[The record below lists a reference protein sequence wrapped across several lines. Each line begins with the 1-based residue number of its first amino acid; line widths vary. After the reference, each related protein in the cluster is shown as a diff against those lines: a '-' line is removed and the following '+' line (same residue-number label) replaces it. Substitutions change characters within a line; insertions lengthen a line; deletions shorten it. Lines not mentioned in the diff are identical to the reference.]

1 MKYKDSTASLDTA
14 RKILK
19 VNHAGEFGAIN
30 IYRSQIFVSRLLRK
44 DYVPLLER
52 FGG

>member
-19 VNHAGEFGAIN
+19 VNHAGGWFMGFISALPGKNGVMACTFAVE
-30 IYRSQIFVSRLLRK
+30 
-44 DYVPLLER
+44 
-52 FGG
+52 